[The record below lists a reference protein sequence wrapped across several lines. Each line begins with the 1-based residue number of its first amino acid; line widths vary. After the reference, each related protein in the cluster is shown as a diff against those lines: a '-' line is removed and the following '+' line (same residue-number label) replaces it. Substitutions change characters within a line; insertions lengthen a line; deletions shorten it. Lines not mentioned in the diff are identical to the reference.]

1 MRVRSADPSVL
12 AVSLPYRIWPFD
24 GRASVASIVI
34 SVDFPAPLGPS
45 SPRISPDRA
54 LKDTFASARRRP
66 KWREMSTRGT
76 ESKAAVTRSGR
87 GSGPDVVVQRAVD
100 LLQRGHQPPPSRR
113 VPASVPA
120 APAGIPPAPSRVA
133 PP

>member
-24 GRASVASIVI
+24 GTASVASIVI

-76 ESKAAVTRSGR
+76 EAKSAVTRSGG
-87 GSGPDVVVQRAVD
+87 GSGPHVVVQRAVD
-100 LLQRGHQPPPSRR
+100 LLERGHQLAASSR
-113 VPASVPA
+113 VPPTVA
-120 APAGIPPAPSRVA
+120 AAAAAELFRHFA
-133 PP
+133 